1 MRSYVHGV
9 NRLWAVRGF
18 TMLTL
23 FWLGLLVTMPL
34 VATHAYGDV
43 AALSDVVY
51 FVGSFVCHQQP
62 DRSFH
67 IDGGQMPVCARC
79 SGLYLG
85 AGIGVVLAGLRA
97 RTLRQVSR
105 QASPVLRWVVLA
117 AAVPMGLSVVA
128 EVVGAVPSG
137 GVLRAAS
144 AVPLGVAV
152 TWVVSLVIR
161 GELA

>member
-1 MRSYVHGV
+1 
-9 NRLWAVRGF
+9 
-18 TMLTL
+18 
-23 FWLGLLVTMPL
+23 
-34 VATHAYGDV
+34 
-43 AALSDVVY
+43 
-51 FVGSFVCHQQP
+51 
-62 DRSFH
+62 
-67 IDGGQMPVCARC
+67 MPVCARC

-152 TWVVSLVIR
+152 TWAESLVIR